1 MPKKKIYKGRSSVTK
16 ETGAS
21 ISNTAKIS
29 DRDNNFVINTWWK
42 ITQWLDL
49 SRSFMLIGVIIFTIS
64 QVTGSGVGDLAAY
77 IWFALG
83 VLATW
88 ILTLRLLSV
97 NSNPNKSSF
106 MTAFKHSS
114 LLVPTLAALLPLII
128 LIYIYSKLQT
138 VLNENMQHLPNQ
150 YFWFNKFT
158 FFLVLLQLFFLNN
171 YYSTQSKLAILRQE
185 GKSAPTSNSRAVWV
199 AGLILMSILSSA
211 AAIELYVI
219 ITSFMTDG

>member
-1 MPKKKIYKGRSSVTK
+1 MPKKKIYKGGSSVAAKAGATK
-16 ETGAS
+16 S
-21 ISNTAKIS
+21 S
-29 DRDNNFVINTWWK
+29 DHNFVINTWWK

-64 QVTGSGVGDLAAY
+64 QATGSGAGDLAAY

-97 NSNPNKSSF
+97 SSNPNKSSF

-114 LLVPTLAALLPLII
+114 LLFPTLAALLPLII

-138 VLNENMQHLPNQ
+138 VLKENIQHLPNQ

-171 YYSTQSKLAILRQE
+171 YYTSQSKSAILRQG
-185 GKSAPTSNSRAVWV
+185 GKTVSTSNSRAVWI
-199 AGLILMSILSSA
+199 AGLILLSILSSA

>member
-1 MPKKKIYKGRSSVTK
+1 MAKKRNYKG
-16 ETGAS
+16 GAGAVVVNAPTS
-21 ISNTAKIS
+21 GRAAAMSPDKNHDFI
-29 DRDNNFVINTWWK
+29 INTWLK

-64 QVTGSGVGDLAAY
+64 QATGNGEGDLAAY
-77 IWFALG
+77 IWFTLG

-88 ILTLRLLSV
+88 ILTLRNLSV
-97 NSNPNKSSF
+97 HSNPNKPSF

-114 LLVPTLAALLPLII
+114 ILFPTLATLLPLII

-138 VLNENMQHLPNQ
+138 VLKENIQHLPNQ

-171 YYSTQSKLAILRQE
+171 YYSSQSISFIMRSK
-185 GKSAPTSNSRAVWV
+185 KTSKPNNRAVWI
-199 AGLILMSILSSA
+199 AGLILLSILSSA

-219 ITSFMTDG
+219 ITRFLTDG

>member
-1 MPKKKIYKGRSSVTK
+1 MAKKRNYKG
-16 ETGAS
+16 GADVAKVP
-21 ISNTAKIS
+21 TAAKTAATPP
-29 DRDNNFVINTWWK
+29 DKNHNFIINTWWK

-64 QVTGSGVGDLAAY
+64 QATGSGAGDLAAY
-77 IWFALG
+77 IWFTLG

-88 ILTLRLLSV
+88 VLTLRSLSV
-97 NSNPNKSSF
+97 HSNPNKSSF
-106 MTAFKHSS
+106 TTAFKHSS
-114 LLVPTLAALLPLII
+114 ILFPTLAALLPLII

-138 VLNENMQHLPNQ
+138 VLKENIQHLPNQ

-171 YYSTQSKLAILRQE
+171 YYSEQSKSFIIRSKE
-185 GKSAPTSNSRAVWV
+185 TSKSNNRAVWI
-199 AGLILMSILSSA
+199 AGLILLSILSSA

-219 ITSFMTDG
+219 ITRFLTDG